1 MFGGFLVTVGTFTA
15 GVFRSSSVSNI
26 WRDLNLARRFAV
38 LALALSVLG
47 TVALGAW
54 VSKKVEQ
61 SAMGRE
67 ASSAALYMD
76 HFVSPL
82 LQDLASQDHLSPKR
96 VAELDEVVKAAS
108 LRLRVQAMKIWSTD
122 GRILYS
128 SSNSASV
135 GEQFPIQGSLRRA
148 LEGRI
153 ASEFDSPGIESKT
166 EHAGPT
172 ILLEIY
178 APVRSHQ
185 TGEIIAVAEFYERGD
200 ELKADLTTAKF
211 QSWVVTGAVLFL
223 TVLAFSSLIRDGSRT
238 IESQKQELTERIAE
252 LSQSVEKT
260 KELRDRIENGA
271 KRVMEEQERFLRDV
285 GSDLHDG
292 PAQLISLAL
301 LKLDELDVDAGSSTS
316 GAIRCTL
323 RNALR
328 DIRGISSGLVLPNLE
343 GQKLQDC
350 LRATVRDHELK
361 TGARATF
368 QFANLPEPCP
378 AYIKICL
385 CRFVQ
390 EGLSNAFRHAGGQ
403 GQHVSVEGRGDGI
416 LAEVSDT
423 GPGIVKKDVA
433 DSAAHMGL
441 IGLRGRLESLRGTLT
456 IESRA
461 GGGTTLSAWLPL
473 GVSGGERVKWTR
485 GSE

>member
-1 MFGGFLVTVGTFTA
+1 MTIGTPAA
-15 GVFRSSSVSNI
+15 GVFRPLSVSSI
-26 WRDLNLARRFAV
+26 WRDLNLVQRFAL

-54 VSKKVEQ
+54 VSKKIEQ

-67 ASSAALYMD
+67 ASSAALYMG

-82 LQDLASQDHLSPKR
+82 LQELASQDQLSPR
-96 VAELDEVVKAAS
+96 SVAELDEVFKAAS

-122 GRILYS
+122 GRVLYS
-128 SSNSASV
+128 SNSSSA
-135 GEQFPIQGSLRRA
+135 GEQFPIGGSLQRA
-148 LEGRI
+148 LDGRI
-153 ASEFDSPGIESKT
+153 ASEFDSPSIESET
-166 EHAGPT
+166 EHAGSG

-178 APVRSHQ
+178 APMRSRR
-185 TGEIIAVAEFYERGD
+185 TGEILAVAEFYERGD
-200 ELKADLTTAKF
+200 ELKADLTTAKV
-211 QSWVVTGAVLFL
+211 QSWVVTGAVLVL
-223 TVLAFSSLIRDGSRT
+223 IVLAFSSLIRDGNRT

-252 LSQSVEKT
+252 LSESMEDT

-271 KRVMEEQERFLRDV
+271 KRVMEEHERFLRDV

-301 LKLDELDVDAGSSTS
+301 LRLDELNVDAGPTS
-316 GAIRCTL
+316 GVIRSTL

-343 GQKLQDC
+343 GQKLHDC

-361 TGARATF
+361 TGTRVTF
-368 QFANLPEPCP
+368 RLANLPESCP
-378 AYIKICL
+378 TYIKICL

-390 EGLSNAFRHAGGQ
+390 EGLSNAFRHAGGR
-403 GQHVSVEGRGDGI
+403 GQHVSVEGRGDEI

-433 DSAAHMGL
+433 DSTSHMGL
-441 IGLRGRLESLRGTLT
+441 IGLRGRLESLRGTLA
-456 IESRA
+456 IESKA
-461 GGGTTLSAWLPL
+461 SGGTTLTAWLPL
-473 GVSGGERVKWTR
+473 GVSGSERVQWTR